1 MQAPSFKS
9 EPARKKA
16 VTDGQNGTA
25 HNLAEG
31 VCQIGR
37 AGNPCPP
44 HNFAAADGK
53 IEFQRISAASGGQ
66 IGRAASGGQGLTAL
80 PADEWR
86 SGTAGRG
93 CPPYRPSALPV
104 RKRLDHHGPR
114 TIDTSRYWYFITI
127 CAENHAPWVADPSKI
142 HPGRAASPLA
152 AADVPGRAA
161 SPLAAAD
168 VPGRAASPLA
178 ADVVVTPPLAVVAPV
193 ILHEARENHI
203 RGIWFLSLFL
213 VMPDHVHFI
222 VHGNAEYAIANFKHL
237 LSRRYGLK
245 FQRDFFDT
253 RLRDD
258 AHFAEKYGYILGN
271 PVRKGLCGEPSQWP
285 YSIAFSRATGDPID
299 YPAVA
304 TNAPNIP
311 LPYKMAD
318 SVGQNGMAQ
327 IGRAVIDGQERRK

>member
-44 HNFAAADGK
+44 RNFAATDGK

-66 IGRAASGGQGLTAL
+66 IGRAASGGQLTAL

-93 CPPYRPSALPV
+93 CPPYRPAALPV

-127 CAENHAPWVADPSKI
+127 CAENHAPWVVDPSKI

-152 AADVPGRAA
+152 AADV
-161 SPLAAAD
+161 
-168 VPGRAASPLA
+168 
-178 ADVVVTPPLAVVAPV
+178 VVTPPLDVVAPL

-258 AHFAEKYGYILGN
+258 AHLAEKYGYILGN